1 MRTCTWALPA
11 GPAPRP
17 PPPPACRVQ
26 DGRGTLPREG
36 TATQDRITVLQER
49 LNHSTPLWKD
59 RGLWWPGGATG
70 QEGPELLGEEGSGG
84 KVSVGKAG
92 ALNWRR
98 SLGQIWVG
106 WGPPQ
111 SPVGDR
117 DWVGTGEL
125 CSWVSPQPPPCA
137 PSLPTPQFSLQV
149 LCTSSWFRAPSQGSA
164 VPSGG
169 EL

>member
-1 MRTCTWALPA
+1 MR
-11 GPAPRP
+11 
-17 PPPPACRVQ
+17 
-26 DGRGTLPREG
+26 
-36 TATQDRITVLQER
+36 
-49 LNHSTPLWKD
+49 
-59 RGLWWPGGATG
+59 WPGGATG

-125 CSWVSPQPPPCA
+125 CSWVSPQAPLCA
-137 PSLPTPQFSLQV
+137 PSLPTPQFFPQV
-149 LCTSSWFRAPSQGSA
+149 LCTSSWFRAPSHGTA

-169 EL
+169 SCDPRLPHLSELSAPGESGPSSAAWSL